1 MALGLLE
8 LAIAWKSYRVIVS
21 DGFGLAGF
29 AREAP
34 QVHAGMTVE
43 IGDVFRASITAK
55 DIDRLMVREITINGE
70 TIQVLVPN

>member
-1 MALGLLE
+1 MGKIGPRGE
-8 LAIAWKSYRVIVS
+8 SGPIGPKG
-21 DGFGLAGF
+21 D
-29 AREAP
+29 
-34 QVHAGMTVE
+34 AGMTVE

>member
-1 MALGLLE
+1 
-8 LAIAWKSYRVIVS
+8 
-21 DGFGLAGF
+21 
-29 AREAP
+29 
-34 QVHAGMTVE
+34 MTVE